1 VEDTTTSNG
10 DATEGL
16 EVLLRET
23 ERSLVEARA
32 TYTDLLEK
40 LPAAIYIHSPDDG
53 GPTYYVSRRVHDLL
67 GVSPNDYLANSEDWT
82 AMLHPDDRE
91 RALADYTSFI
101 RTGQPESG
109 DYRYVR
115 PDGRVVWI
123 HDRSQI
129 VHDAAGRPLFV
140 QGVMFDVTAQKEAEL
155 SLQHM
160 AYHDSLTGLP
170 NRAMFEEHLDLAVA
184 RARRHERSVAVLFMD
199 LDGFKAVND
208 SMGHAAGD
216 ELLCTVASR
225 LGEATRDTDLI
236 ARLGGDEFLVL
247 LADLPDDRGGTV
259 DAVVRAVSDRV
270 VNSVSRPAELRGS
283 TIEMTISIGA
293 SLFPVQAADAMELMS
308 RADAA
313 MYAHKRRGAVARIT
327 S

>member
-1 VEDTTTSNG
+1 MEDTTTRNG

-16 EVLLRET
+16 ESLLRET

-32 TYTDLLEK
+32 AYTDLLEQ
-40 LPAAIYIHSPDDG
+40 LPAAIYIHSPEDG
-53 GPTYYVSRRVHDLL
+53 GPTYFVSRRVHDLL
-67 GVSPNDYLANSEDWT
+67 GMSPSDYLANSDDWT

-91 RALADYTSFI
+91 RALVDYTSFI
-101 RTGQPESG
+101 RSGQPESG

-129 VHDAAGRPLFV
+129 VRDAAGRPLFV

-259 DAVVRAVSDRV
+259 DAVVQAVSDRV
-270 VNSVSRPAELRGS
+270 ATSVSRPAELRGS

-293 SLFPVQAADAMELMS
+293 SLFPVQAVDATELMS

-313 MYAHKRRGAVARIT
+313 MYAHKRRGAIARIT